1 MSKKPAKPAAAAKPA
16 AKPAG
21 KGSPLMDAMSGLVA
35 QVNKSTAAQA
45 ELEDWDRVMQFA
57 VSDGQP
63 CYVEFKAKKASGPTS
78 GTHSSPDITLE
89 ADTATFTGML
99 KGEIDAT
106 SAYMGGQLR
115 IQGPLPDAIKFRTI
129 LEAVR

>member
-1 MSKKPAKPAAAAKPA
+1 MSKKPAKPAAP

-21 KGSPLMDAMSGLVA
+21 KGSPLMDAVSQLVA
-35 QVNKSTAAQA
+35 AINKSSAAQA

-63 CYVEFKAKKASGPTS
+63 FYVEFKAKKAAGPTA

-89 ADTATFTGML
+89 ADNATMMGMM

-129 LEAVR
+129 MEATR

>member
-1 MSKKPAKPAAAAKPA
+1 MSKKAAKPAAA

-21 KGSPLMDAMSGLVA
+21 KGSPLMDAMGQLVGNI
-35 QVNKSTAAQA
+35 NKSSSAQA
-45 ELEDWDRVMQFA
+45 ELEDWDRIMQFA

-63 CYVEFKAKKASGPTS
+63 FYVEFKAKKASGPTG

>member
-1 MSKKPAKPAAAAKPA
+1 MSKKA

-21 KGSPLMDAMSGLVA
+21 KGSPLMDAVSQLVA
-35 QVNKSTAAQA
+35 AINKSSAAQA
-45 ELEDWDRVMQFA
+45 ELEDWDRVFQMA
-57 VSDGQP
+57 VTDGQP
-63 CYVEFKAKKASGPTS
+63 FYIEFKAKKAIGPTT

-89 ADTATFTGML
+89 SDNATMIGMM

-129 LEAVR
+129 MEATR

>member
-1 MSKKPAKPAAAAKPA
+1 MSKKAAKPAAA

-21 KGSPLMDAMSGLVA
+21 KGSPLMEAMGQLVG
-35 QVNKSTAAQA
+35 QVNKSSAAQA
-45 ELEDWDRVMQFA
+45 ELEDWDRTMQFA

-63 CYVEFKAKKASGPTS
+63 FYVEFKAKKAAGPTA

>member
-16 AKPAG
+16 AK
-21 KGSPLMDAMSGLVA
+21 GSPLMDTMGQLVG
-35 QVNKSTAAQA
+35 QVNKSSAAQA

-63 CYVEFKAKKASGPTS
+63 FYVEFKAKKASGPNA
-78 GTHSSPDITLE
+78 GTHSSPDITME
-89 ADTATFTGML
+89 ADTATFMGMF

>member
-1 MSKKPAKPAAAAKPA
+1 MSKKPAA

-21 KGSPLMDAMSGLVA
+21 KGSPLMEAMSQLVG
-35 QVNKSTAAQA
+35 QVNKSSAAQA

-63 CYVEFKAKKASGPTS
+63 FYVEFKAKKASGPTD

-89 ADTATFTGML
+89 ADTATFAGML

>member
-1 MSKKPAKPAAAAKPA
+1 MSKKP

-21 KGSPLMDAMSGLVA
+21 KGSPLMDAVGQLVA
-35 QVNKSTAAQA
+35 AINKSSAAQA

-63 CYVEFKAKKASGPTS
+63 FYVEFKAKKAAGPTA

-89 ADTATFTGML
+89 ADNATMMGMM

-129 LEAVR
+129 MEATR

>member
-1 MSKKPAKPAAAAKPA
+1 MSKKPAKPAAKPA
-16 AKPAG
+16 A
-21 KGSPLMDAMSGLVA
+21 KGSPLMDAVAGLVKQINA
-35 QVNKSTAAQA
+35 SSAAQA
-45 ELEDWDRVMQFA
+45 ELEDWDRTMQFA

-63 CYVEFKAKKASGPTS
+63 FYVEFKAKKAAGPTA

-89 ADTATFTGML
+89 SDTATFTGML

-129 LEAVR
+129 LESVRS

>member
-1 MSKKPAKPAAAAKPA
+1 MSKKP

-21 KGSPLMDAMSGLVA
+21 KGSPLMDAVSQLVA
-35 QVNKSTAAQA
+35 AINKSSAAQA

-57 VSDGQP
+57 VSDGSP
-63 CYVEFKAKKASGPTS
+63 FYVEFKAKKAAGPTA

-89 ADTATFTGML
+89 ADNATMMGMM

-106 SAYMGGQLR
+106 STYMGGQLR

-129 LEAVR
+129 MEATR

>member
-1 MSKKPAKPAAAAKPA
+1 MSKKP

-21 KGSPLMDAMSGLVA
+21 KGSPLMDAVSQLVA
-35 QVNKSTAAQA
+35 AINKSSAAQA

-63 CYVEFKAKKASGPTS
+63 FYVEFKAKKASGPTA

-89 ADTATFTGML
+89 ADNATMMGMM

-129 LEAVR
+129 MEAAR

>member
-1 MSKKPAKPAAAAKPA
+1 MALFNEVKK
-16 AKPAG
+16 
-21 KGSPLMDAMSGLVA
+21 LVDAI
-35 QVNKSTAAQA
+35 NKSSAAQA

-57 VSDGQP
+57 VSDGEP
-63 CYVEFKAKKASGPTS
+63 FHIEFKAKKANGPAK

-89 ADTATFTGML
+89 SDDATFTGML

-129 LEAVR
+129 LEAIRT

>member
-1 MSKKPAKPAAAAKPA
+1 MSKKP

-21 KGSPLMDAMSGLVA
+21 KGSPLMEAVSQLVA
-35 QVNKSTAAQA
+35 AINKSSAAQA

-63 CYVEFKAKKASGPTS
+63 FYVEFKAKKAAGPTS

-89 ADTATFTGML
+89 ADNATFIGMM

-129 LEAVR
+129 MEATR

>member
-1 MSKKPAKPAAAAKPA
+1 MSKKPA

-21 KGSPLMDAMSGLVA
+21 KGSPLMDAVANLVK
-35 QVNKSTAAQA
+35 QVNASSAAQA
-45 ELEDWDRVMQFA
+45 ELEDWDRTMQIA
-57 VSDGQP
+57 VTDGQP
-63 CYVEFKAKKASGPTS
+63 FYIEFKAKKAIGPTA

-89 ADTATFTGML
+89 ADEKTFDGMF

-106 SAYMGGQLR
+106 SAYMGGQLK

-129 LEAVR
+129 MEAVRS